1 MAWRVGAIYP
11 RLDKDGRAFSAK
23 YLIFGRLDH
32 VRLVKIVE
40 GGESAGYLVD
50 AVDDAISR
58 RLYRFVVSALP

>member
-1 MAWRVGAIYP
+1 
-11 RLDKDGRAFSAK
+11 
-23 YLIFGRLDH
+23 